1 MILVCLSFCRT
12 MKVERPLSKK
22 ELLAAREGV
31 ASGDTGEAGEGV
43 EMEEPLMAV
52 PEPPLLPP
60 QHFV

>member
-1 MILVCLSFCRT
+1 

-22 ELLAAREGV
+22 ELLAARDGG
-31 ASGDTGEAGEGV
+31 ASGDTGEAGEGG

-52 PEPPLLPP
+52 PEPLLIPLLPP